1 MIERIFNEVV
11 AWVILGGI
19 GVLAFLIGFL
29 FKNNFKKSTDTEDP
43 SWGDGALRGLEGFI
57 LAVIGALLA
66 RAFISLL
73 MGWAND
79 SAGAGLA
86 VGWGFFIVPG
96 LVDTIPYLINSS
108 PILTSVDVLMML
120 ATVVGGVSGAFSGLW
135 RIYEWVGLG
144 WIAFPLDVTWAL
156 AGNTV
161 GCLLHIINFAW
172 AHHADED
179 RSNAHRYESGFCLK
193 SGYAFTQGAVMS
205 CLSDKPGV
213 DRYPH
218 ELTHVLQDRIF
229 GPMYTLTYL
238 GWMVVWLIPSMIFAI
253 FQVGFSNIFAGPEA
267 WCYFNNPWEAWG
279 YGVQHAQRD
288 NIQGQ
293 SAEVKKMVWSGG
305 WVIAWSIVFFIL
317 SALLAVLVVKSVW
330 IEASAK
336 PAPTHVQGKS
346 APKSKPPAPPK
357 KPANPPHK

>member
-1 MIERIFNEVV
+1 MIDRIFSDLA
-11 AWVILGGI
+11 AWAILGGI
-19 GVLAFLIGFL
+19 GVLAFLIGLF
-29 FKNNFKKSTDTEDP
+29 FKNNFKKSTDTDDP
-43 SWGDGALRGLEGFI
+43 SWGDGALRGLEGLI

-66 RAFISLL
+66 RTFISLL

-79 SAGAGLA
+79 SPGAGLA

-96 LVDTIPYLINSS
+96 LVDTIPYLVKSS
-108 PILTSVDVLMML
+108 PILTSVDVLMMF
-120 ATVVGGVSGAFSGLW
+120 ATVVGGVSGGFSGLW
-135 RIYEWVGLG
+135 RIYAWDGLG

-172 AHHADED
+172 AGHADED
-179 RSNAHRYESGFCLK
+179 RSNAHRYESGFCLQ

-205 CLSDKPGV
+205 SLSDKPGA
-213 DRYPH
+213 DLYNH
-218 ELTHVLQDRIF
+218 EVTHVWQDRIF
-229 GPMYTLTYL
+229 GAMYTLTYL
-238 GWMVVWLIPSMIFAI
+238 GWMLAWLVPSMIVAI
-253 FQVGFSNIFAGPEA
+253 FQVGFTHIFAGPQA
-267 WCYFNNPWEAWG
+267 WCYFNNPWETWA
-279 YGVQHAQRD
+279 YSVQNASRD

-305 WVIAWSIVFFIL
+305 WVVGWGIVFFIL
-317 SALLAVLVVKSVW
+317 SGLLAVLTVKSVW
-330 IEASAK
+330 FEAPAN

-346 APKSKPPAPPK
+346 APKSKPAAPSR